1 MKPLKGSWQ
10 QVTLLKNVAAIF
22 FQCTDSGQKL
32 TENERHFVIATIHFN
47 LDKVTFITLIFLTE
61 TS

>member
-32 TENERHFVIATIHFN
+32 TEYDRHFVIAAVHF
-47 LDKVTFITLIFLTE
+47 
-61 TS
+61 

>member
-10 QVTLLKNVAAIF
+10 QVTLLKNVAAIV

-32 TENERHFVIATIHFN
+32 TENEQHFEIATIH
-47 LDKVTFITLIFLTE
+47 
-61 TS
+61 S

>member
-10 QVTLLKNVAAIF
+10 QVTLLKNVAAIV

-32 TENERHFVIATIHFN
+32 TENEQHFEIATIH
-47 LDKVTFITLIFLTE
+47 LDKATFITLIFLTE